1 MKAYALKQVDKDR
14 DIHLQ
19 AFVNQVAK
27 STKQVGKKE
36 VPVYQKFDDF
46 FNYEEQVNKIL
57 KPEKTEEEKAT
68 INLIVQANSL

>member
-36 VPVYQKFDDF
+36 VPVYQQFDKFFD
-46 FNYEEQVNKIL
+46 YEKRINEIL

-68 INLIVQANSL
+68 IDLIVQANSL